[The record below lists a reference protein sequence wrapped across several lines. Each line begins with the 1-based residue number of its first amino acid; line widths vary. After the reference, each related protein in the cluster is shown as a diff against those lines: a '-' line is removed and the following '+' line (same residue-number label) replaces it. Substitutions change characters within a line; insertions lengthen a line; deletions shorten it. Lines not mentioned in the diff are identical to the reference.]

1 LKVEKGF
8 LEKQIRSLESLV
20 AQAERGELVTAGQ
33 IAIGIDEGVAR
44 EILNASL
51 PQEIPAG
58 EHANIRIES
67 AEPYFRGS
75 LAALLFTA
83 RITSPDLAGAF
94 AEVELGGGLA
104 GMKLVKGRLQAR
116 VSLGHFRV
124 VKASVGPLA
133 QGLVETLVRGK
144 LADIQNSVPPF
155 EVPVRLDQS
164 ISIAKFDEGP
174 VSAKGG
180 ELPLSV
186 EVSQVLAINQRLWVL
201 IDSKAGPWA
210 ATGASATAASKPVV
224 PTAASAVTPGGA
236 HP

>member
-1 LKVEKGF
+1 MKVQQGF
-8 LEKQIRSLESLV
+8 LENQIKSLESLL

-51 PQEIPAG
+51 PQEVPAG
-58 EHANIRIES
+58 EHAKIRIET
-67 AEPYFRGS
+67 AEPYFRGNVP
-75 LAALLFTA
+75 ALLFTA

-94 AEVELGGGLA
+94 AEVELGGGLS

-124 VKASVGPLA
+124 LKASVGPLA
-133 QGLVETLVRGK
+133 QGLVENLVRGK
-144 LADIQNSVPPF
+144 LADIQQSVPPF

-164 ISIAKFDEGP
+164 IGIARFDEGP
-174 VSAKGG
+174 VAANGG

-186 EVSQVLAINQRLWVL
+186 EVSQVIAANQRLWIL
-201 IDSKAGPWA
+201 IDSKAGPWKK
-210 ATGASATAASKPVV
+210 ATAASGV
-224 PTAASAVTPGGA
+224 APGGA
-236 HP
+236 KP